1 MFSELIYRTAF
12 PLIGQFTAAEGFW
25 VHAHVNSARR
35 FNFAYSAEVTA

>member
-12 PLIGQFTAAEGFW
+12 PLIGQLTTADGFW

-35 FNFAYSAEVTA
+35 FSGAYRVQVAA